1 MQGGKRFSR
10 IAWAA
15 IPTSSSF
22 GFLRPSSKV
31 WQFSLRFFMLKRV
44 LGLKNSSNNMS
55 GNSSNGN
62 WWPAIFFVGGIVV
75 LFMWAL
81 EIGPFEKSYPPS
93 PTYYAPVNSGYNPS
107 FGGSEP
113 SKYSNR
119 ETCGSHHCSC
129 KVKRSW
135 LDYKGYYTC
144 PECDDPTTYHHN

>member
-1 MQGGKRFSR
+1 MKKRLNLKES
-10 IAWAA
+10 IYKK
-15 IPTSSSF
+15 
-22 GFLRPSSKV
+22 LH
-31 WQFSLRFFMLKRV
+31 LRFAIAALAFL
-44 LGLKNSSNNMS
+44 L
-55 GNSSNGN
+55 
-62 WWPAIFFVGGIVV
+62 WTIFFVGGIVV

-129 KVKRSW
+129 KV
-135 LDYKGYYTC
+135 
-144 PECDDPTTYHHN
+144 TTVH